1 MDTNMVTWWMMAV
14 EQYRQQFEELQRTY
28 LTLKSAGLLDDEE
41 PTRFLWEGL
50 AKIACGVPVVE

>member
-1 MDTNMVTWWMMAV
+1 MDPNTVAWWMMGV
-14 EQYRQQFEELQRTY
+14 DHYKQQLEELQRTY

-50 AKIACGVPVVE
+50 AKIAWGVPVVQ